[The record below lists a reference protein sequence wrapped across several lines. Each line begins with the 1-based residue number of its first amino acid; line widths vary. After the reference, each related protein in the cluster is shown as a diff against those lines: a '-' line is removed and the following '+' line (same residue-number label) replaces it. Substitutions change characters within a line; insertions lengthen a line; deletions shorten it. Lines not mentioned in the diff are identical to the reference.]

1 MITIAIPTG
10 RSYGEC
16 TDILSAA
23 GLPVSH
29 LMEPGRSLVIDEG
42 NFRYLLSKPADIPVI
57 VQCGAAHL
65 GLVGSDVTDESCVP
79 LSELADT
86 GRGRCFMAV
95 AGPEDMA
102 ARFDGDLRRLMGIKV
117 ATKYPRL
124 AERTFE
130 EMGLEIKTI
139 KLNGSVELA
148 PALGLADCIFD
159 VVQSGATLRAN
170 GLSVI
175 KRAMEVSLRLVG
187 GRSSLQTSW
196 NALYPVIRAISAGS
210 ETPCAAV

>member
-1 MITIAIPTG
+1 MITFAIPTG
-10 RSYGEC
+10 RSYDDC
-16 TDILSAA
+16 TEILANA
-23 GLPVSH
+23 GLPVSK
-29 LMEPGRSLVIDEG
+29 LRDPGRSLIIDEG
-42 NFRYLLSKPADIPVI
+42 NFRYLLSKPVDIPVI
-57 VQCGAAHL
+57 VHCGAAHL
-65 GLVGSDVTDESCVP
+65 GLVGSDVTEESRVP

-95 AGPEDMA
+95 AGTEDTA
-102 ARFDGDLRRLMGIKV
+102 ARFEGDILRLMGIKV

-139 KLNGSVELA
+139 KLNGSIELA
-148 PALGLADCIFD
+148 PALGLAECIFD

-196 NALYPVIRAISAGS
+196 DSLYPIIRAVSAGT
-210 ETPCAAV
+210 ETACAAV

>member
-1 MITIAIPTG
+1 MITFAVPTG
-10 RSYGEC
+10 RSFDSCLE
-16 TDILSAA
+16 ILENA
-23 GLPVSH
+23 GLPVTK
-29 LMEPGRSLVIDEG
+29 LREPGRSLIIDDG

-57 VQCGAAHL
+57 VHCGAAQL
-65 GLVGSDVTDESCVP
+65 GLGGSDVIEESLVP

-86 GRGRCFMAV
+86 GRGKCFMAV
-95 AGPEDMA
+95 AGPKDAA
-102 ARFDGDLRRLMGIKV
+102 ARFGGDRRRLMGIKV

-130 EMGLEIKTI
+130 GMGVEIKTI

-170 GLSVI
+170 GLAVI
-175 KRAMEVSLRLVG
+175 IRAMEVSLRLVG
-187 GRSSLQTSW
+187 GRSSLQMSW
-196 NALYPVIRAISAGS
+196 KTLYPVISAISAGT
-210 ETPCAAV
+210 ERQCATA